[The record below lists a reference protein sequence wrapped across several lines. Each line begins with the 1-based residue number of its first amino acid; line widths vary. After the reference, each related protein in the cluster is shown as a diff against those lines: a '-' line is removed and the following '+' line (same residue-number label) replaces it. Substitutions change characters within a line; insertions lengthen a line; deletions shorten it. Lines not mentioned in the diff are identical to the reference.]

1 MVPPAKRY
9 RYDPYPRTF
18 KFAKVAPMAAMD
30 TAVNSRGRSSGR
42 YSSRSSYRSGRS
54 GPYQALVQNNFHT
67 HPVYPR
73 PEVKTSDVNQLGA
86 AFTGATVPTPIGSAG
101 TVSVLNA
108 LAQGGEINARIG
120 QQVSTRNCSYR
131 YELDLPVLP
140 ADQVPTSGR
149 VMLIWDRQPNS
160 AVAAFTDIFTSAS
173 YLAYVLPGGAQR
185 FVILRNQQFSLSP
198 NGDQTLFFEG
208 YIKINMTS
216 TYAPETVS
224 NNPVSG
230 ALLLAFIADQT
241 AAANRPTISGCFRTR
256 FIDN

>member
-30 TAVNSRGRSSGR
+30 TPGVAGSRGRSNGR
-42 YSSRSSYRSGRS
+42 STRSSYRSGRS

-73 PEVKTSDVNQLGA
+73 PEVKTSDVDQAGA
-86 AFTGATVPTPIGSAG
+86 AFTGAAAPTGITSSG
-101 TVSVLNA
+101 TVVVLNA

-131 YELDLPVLP
+131 YELDLPLP
-140 ADQVPTSGR
+140 PNAVPTSGR
-149 VMLIWDRQPNS
+149 VMLIWDRQPNT

-208 YIKINMTS
+208 YVKINMTS
-216 TYAPETVS
+216 TYVPETVS
-224 NNPVSG
+224 NNPNSG

-241 AAANRPTISGCFRTR
+241 AAAQRPTISGCFRTR